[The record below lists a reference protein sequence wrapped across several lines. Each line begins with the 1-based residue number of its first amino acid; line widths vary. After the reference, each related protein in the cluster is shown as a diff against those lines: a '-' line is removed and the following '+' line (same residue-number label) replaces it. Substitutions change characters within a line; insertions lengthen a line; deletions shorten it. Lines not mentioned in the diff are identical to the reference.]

1 MSRYNFKPS
10 LVDHCQISVLVR
22 PCNGIANE
30 DISSVIESLSSFQ
43 FAKIQNSNNRIV
55 RFKFHRGLQSR
66 PNDWW
71 KLQTHRNHFGLIG
84 ERIYRVSLFDIFIEA
99 MDALSS

>member
-55 RFKFHRGLQSR
+55 RFKFHRGLQNR

-84 ERIYRVSLFDIFIEA
+84 ETIYRV
-99 MDALSS
+99 

>member
-1 MSRYNFKPS
+1 MSRYDFRPS

-30 DISSVIESLSSFQ
+30 DLSSVIERLSSFQ

-55 RFKFHRGLQSR
+55 RFKFYRGLQKRSH
-66 PNDWW
+66 DWW
-71 KLQTHRNHFGLIG
+71 KLQTHRRKFGLIG
-84 ERIYRVSLFDIFIEA
+84 ERIYRAKLFDIFIMA
-99 MDALSS
+99 K